1 MILIGIT
8 GILGSG
14 KSTVSNILSKE
25 GFPVID
31 LDRLGKEVI
40 NYTETV
46 HEIKETFGEEYIK
59 DNKVDVEKLR
69 NTVFQNTDKRKKLE
83 SIVHPKVRA
92 EFLRRIEESKKRG
105 AKAVIIDA
113 PLLFETDLRSR
124 LDKAVVVS
132 ADMNTIKKRLKL
144 RGMDEKDADQR
155 LLHQIP
161 LKEKEK
167 MADWVIY
174 NNGTEMELGK
184 EVSILLAKIKEWEVR
199 G

>member
-25 GFPVID
+25 GLPVID

-46 HEIKETFGEEYIK
+46 REIKETFGEEYIRG
-59 DNKVDVEKLR
+59 NGVDVEKLR
-69 NTVFQNTDKRKKLE
+69 NTVFQSTDKRKKLE
-83 SIVHPKVRA
+83 DIIHPKIRA

-105 AKAVIIDA
+105 VKAVIVDA

-132 ADMNTIKKRLKL
+132 ADMDIIKQRLRL
-144 RGMDEKDADQR
+144 RGMEEEDMERR
-155 LLHQIP
+155 LSHQIP

-167 MADWVIY
+167 MADWVIH
-174 NNGTEMELGK
+174 NNGTETELIK
-184 EVSILLAKIKEWEVR
+184 EISILLTKIKEWEVR

>member
-46 HEIKETFGEEYIK
+46 REIKETFGEEYIK

-105 AKAVIIDA
+105 VKAIIIDA

-132 ADMNTIKKRLKL
+132 ADMNIIKKRLKL

-167 MADWVIY
+167 MADWVIH

>member
-105 AKAVIIDA
+105 VKAIIIDA

-132 ADMNTIKKRLKL
+132 ADINIIKKRLKL

-167 MADWVIY
+167 MADWVIH